1 MENYGEMRIRSGL
14 HQHHVPRRA
23 ALETGPPGPRG
34 AGPAAHSSPVP
45 SLELFQ
51 SPPKASCRHASRTS
65 ISSGSKAMALGPWP
79 RPGRRTPE
87 IVYGITGLGAWG
99 DFRGFACI
107 VIPGLTMARL

>member
-23 ALETGPPGPRG
+23 ALETGPGVR
-34 AGPAAHSSPVP
+34 PVP